1 MLARSRL
8 RDNARFPQPPCQKY
22 LGERVVYLMGPR
34 VAEVFTLEI
43 DPEHAQI
50 IGQALRQIQRRGPA
64 HEFSQVTGEFFVIR
78 RIVPGLLIRL
88 LEFIE
93 GGHEGFRDIAPPE
106 STEPSLGDQLAHLLI
121 SSSSDI
127 AARAF

>member
-1 MLARSRL
+1 MRVFPSLLARRTWASVL
-8 RDNARFPQPPCQKY
+8 F
-22 LGERVVYLMGPR
+22 YLMGAR
-34 VAEVFTLEI
+34 VAEVFALEI
-43 DPEHAQI
+43 NPEHAQI
-50 IGQALRQIQRRGPA
+50 IGEALRQIQRRGPA
-64 HEFSQVTGEFFVIR
+64 HEFSEITGEFFVIR

-106 STEPSLGDQLAHLLI
+106 PTEPTLGDQFVHLLI